1 MNYVYL
7 LLGSNLGDSKSFINK
22 AADLIFKN
30 VGELIKESSFYESPP
45 WGFSHDNSFLNKV
58 LFIKTDFEAKRV
70 LDECQFIEQGLGRV
84 RSNSEEY
91 QAREIDVDILFYND
105 DIIESVD
112 LTVPHPRI
120 QNRRFTL
127 LPMCEIAESFV
138 HPVMKLTLAD
148 LLKECKDYAK
158 VVKV

>member
-7 LLGSNLGDSKSFINK
+7 LLGSNLGDSKSFIDK

-30 VGELIKESSFYESPP
+30 VGKLIKESSFYESSP

-58 LFIKTDFEAKRV
+58 LFIKTDYEAKRI
-70 LDECQFIEQGLGRV
+70 LDECQFIEKGLGRV

-105 DIIESVD
+105 HIIESED

-120 QNRRFTL
+120 KDRRFTL
-127 LPMCEIAESFV
+127 LPMCEIAEGFV
-138 HPVMKLTLAD
+138 HPVLKLTLVD
-148 LLKECKDYAK
+148 LLKECKDYSK
-158 VVKV
+158 VVKL